1 MAHQTVCRVEPQLGI
16 QEVGILWFE
25 CNIQSEAQVSEDMAE
40 LLLSLGALDNEAA
53 PSEERDAC
61 ALAEA

>member
-1 MAHQTVCRVEPQLGI
+1 
-16 QEVGILWFE
+16 
-25 CNIQSEAQVSEDMAE
+25 MAE

-61 ALAEA
+61 ALAKALSCVKKGTKVGNFIA